1 MKNRIKM
8 IDISGSVWMTVFIAL
23 HLALLN
29 QFIRVIFG
37 IQLSNTNFYLYNLFI
52 IIFLI
57 FSKHLITLLL
67 GNCYK
72 ESKSSGA
79 STFHL
84 VLIKTIISLILLFFF
99 YFLSCFHID
108 ISQSIYIII
117 NFILVNEIVI
127 GMEGPLF
134 MNPTG
139 PDLPNSNPPLDSQGS
154 RSQGS
159 ASQEAEFQKPK
170 LPTPVKKIKKNK
182 VPPVDRNNVP
192 HPNYF
197 PAFTPRQRVK
207 ELSKLED
214 QGIEIYEQANRAYKQ
229 SPTPENA
236 KNLESST
243 TVLDYYTN
251 RREYLKNKFHVES
264 SEEED

>member
-1 MKNRIKM
+1 
-8 IDISGSVWMTVFIAL
+8 MTVFIAL
-23 HLALLN
+23 HLALLH
-29 QFIRVIFG
+29 QFIKVIFG

-79 STFHL
+79 SAFNL
-84 VLIKTIISLILLFFF
+84 VLIKTITSLILLFFF
-99 YFLSCFHID
+99 SFLSCFYID

-117 NFILVNEIVI
+117 NFILLNEIVI

-159 ASQEAEFQKPK
+159 TSQGSASQGSASQEAEFQKPK

-182 VPPVDRNNVP
+182 VPPVDRNNIP
-192 HPNYF
+192 LPNYF
-197 PAFTPRQRVK
+197 PAFSPRQRVK

-214 QGIEIYEQANRAYKQ
+214 QGIEIYEQANRTYKQ

-251 RREYLKNKFHVES
+251 RREYLKNKFHVPS
-264 SEEED
+264 SEEEDGSD